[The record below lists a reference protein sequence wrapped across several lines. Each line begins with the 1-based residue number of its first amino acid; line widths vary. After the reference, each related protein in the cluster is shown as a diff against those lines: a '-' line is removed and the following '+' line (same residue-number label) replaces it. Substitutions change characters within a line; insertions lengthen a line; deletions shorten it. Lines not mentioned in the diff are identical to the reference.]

1 MLTGARRAS
10 MEDGSSLLDCTRAP
24 RRNMSAKLT
33 GVKRRIHLIMENDL
47 LTRYAEIP
55 VKNKREI
62 VLLRG
67 SGCKWQRCTFCDY
80 HLDFSLD
87 EDRNYALNQKVLQKV
102 TGKYRR
108 LEVINS
114 GSFVDL
120 DSKTIQRIIDTC
132 LQKKIT
138 EIHFEC
144 HWMHR
149 DAVASLRDTFQAQG
163 IHTNIKIGV
172 ETFDAAYREH
182 VLHKGID
189 ETDPAKIATD
199 FDEVCLLFGL
209 EGQTEASMQS
219 DIETGLSHFKRVCIN
234 IMTENTTPIKPCPQ
248 VIACFIKKLY
258 PIYKENA
265 RVDILLENTDFGVG

>member
-1 MLTGARRAS
+1 
-10 MEDGSSLLDCTRAP
+10 ME
-24 RRNMSAKLT
+24 K
-33 GVKRRIHLIMENDL
+33 DL

-67 SGCKWQRCTFCDY
+67 SGCKWRRCTFCDY
-80 HLDFSLD
+80 HLDYSLD
-87 EDRNYALNQKVLQKV
+87 EDNNYMLNQEVLQKV

-120 DSKTIQRIIDTC
+120 DPKTFQLIIDTC
-132 LQKKIT
+132 LLKKIT

-149 DAVASLRDTFQAQG
+149 EAVASLRDTLQAQG
-163 IHTNIKIGV
+163 IHANIKIGV
-172 ETFDAAYREH
+172 ETFDAPYREH
-182 VLHKGID
+182 VLRKGID
-189 ETDPAKIATD
+189 ETDPAKIASD

-209 EGQTEASMQS
+209 EGQTETSMQS
-219 DIETGLSHFKRVCIN
+219 DIN
-234 IMTENTTPIKPCPQ
+234 IMVENTTPVKPCPR
-248 VIACFIKKLY
+248 VIECFIKKLY
-258 PIYKENA
+258 PIYKEND